1 LTAGKAERQILKIL
15 VGTARIFDQQGCWTR
30 YYLARDKDDKE
41 VAIGAAEATKFCLTG
56 AVWKSQLNLKGSD
69 GARHGAIRFLNYVCR
84 ATYGKGL
91 EKHGTPQD
99 IQEFAWFPASYV
111 NDTLL
116 NNIGEVRNILRS
128 ATKALQKHIQQ
139 TEKVDATVA
148 VPPPPKPRPKPAP
161 APATADEAAPDDE
174 ALDDEGLM
182 IQVVPK
188 DRQPGE
194 AAESEA
200 QEQEE
205 EKLAFDLPEIEVDL
219 ELELDDSDP
228 KE

>member
-15 VGTARIFDQQGCWTR
+15 EGTARIFDQQGCWTR

-161 APATADEAAPDDE
+161 APAYATTIKQTSRTQRCLERPRCGDFAGVAGVKGACLTSAA
-174 ALDDEGLM
+174 LM
-182 IQVVPK
+182 VGRVLGG
-188 DRQPGE
+188 RC
-194 AAESEA
+194 AARG
-200 QEQEE
+200 
-205 EKLAFDLPEIEVDL
+205 
-219 ELELDDSDP
+219 
-228 KE
+228 

>member
-15 VGTARIFDQQGCWTR
+15 EGAARIFDQQGSWTR
-30 YYLARDKDDKE
+30 FHLARDKDDKE

-84 ATYGKGL
+84 STYGKGL

-99 IQEFAWFPASYV
+99 MREFAWFPASYV

-128 ATKALQKHIQQ
+128 AAKALQKHIQQ
-139 TEKVDATVA
+139 AEKAA
-148 VPPPPKPRPKPAP
+148 
-161 APATADEAAPDDE
+161 ATADEE
-174 ALDDEGLM
+174 TLDDEGLM

-194 AAESEA
+194 AAEPEAQEPEAQEPEAQEPEAQEQEA

-219 ELELDDSDP
+219 ELDEPDP
-228 KE
+228 RE

>member
-15 VGTARIFDQQGCWTR
+15 EGAARIFDQQGSWTR
-30 YYLARDKDDKE
+30 FHLARDKDDKE

-84 ATYGKGL
+84 STYGKGL

-99 IQEFAWFPASYV
+99 MREFAWFPASYV

-128 ATKALQKHIQQ
+128 AAKALQKHIQQ
-139 TEKVDATVA
+139 AEKAA
-148 VPPPPKPRPKPAP
+148 AAAPAPPPPAQKP
-161 APATADEAAPDDE
+161 APATADEE
-174 ALDDEGLM
+174 TLDDEGLM

-194 AAESEA
+194 AAEPEAQEPEAQEQEA

-219 ELELDDSDP
+219 ELDEPDP
-228 KE
+228 RE